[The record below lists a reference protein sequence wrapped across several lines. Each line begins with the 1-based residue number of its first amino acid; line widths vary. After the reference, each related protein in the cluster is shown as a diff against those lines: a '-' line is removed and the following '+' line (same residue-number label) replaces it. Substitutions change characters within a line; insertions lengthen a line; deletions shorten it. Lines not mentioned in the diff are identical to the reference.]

1 MSLWPASR
9 VHPVFSMMG
18 PRVGRVARWHGID
31 ILVAV
36 CGPGS
41 LIEIRHEGQEFKTS
55 RRVSSTRCYLQVAV
69 TSTVSP
75 FGLPSHSKR
84 VAPALLPGRLRK
96 QPALWFSGNAAERP
110 RRRFRFLARDWQGLQ
125 GGRGSGKVFDLP
137 TAITGEHGSTH
148 PLARFGAKVSRGL
161 SGTRAGVKRLSRR

>member
-84 VAPALLPGRLRK
+84 VAPALLQATGFDRSRPAGERTRK
-96 QPALWFSGNAAERP
+96 GNAP
-110 RRRFRFLARDWQGLQ
+110 TARSGRSRCWARECKGLRAVP
-125 GGRGSGKVFDLP
+125 GRGSALSLAARDNGRDTRSALEAPDRGQSLCVSAETRP
-137 TAITGEHGSTH
+137 TG
-148 PLARFGAKVSRGL
+148 
-161 SGTRAGVKRLSRR
+161 